1 MGAFDQ
7 QTVLVTGGTGSF
19 GQAFI
24 GTLLERTDVRK
35 VIVLSRDELKQYEM
49 RQRFGDEP
57 RIRFFIGDVREADR
71 LQRAFDGVD
80 VVVHAAALKHV
91 PTAEYNP
98 LEAVRTN
105 INGAESVINAA
116 IDCDVARVVMLS
128 TDKACSPVN
137 LYGATKLVSEK
148 LFISGNAYVGGR
160 RTRLSVVRYGNV
172 VGSRGSVIPLFR
184 EQAARG
190 SITLTDERMT
200 RFWLTLPQGVD
211 FVMCTIEEMEGCE
224 IFVPKIPSM
233 RMLDLARTL
242 APDAKIEIIGVR
254 PGEKLHEELISV
266 HDARRTLDLGSHYV
280 IQPELEWWQP
290 TPRGGESVPE
300 GFHYASDT
308 NTLWLS
314 PERLREIVAEIA

>member
-19 GQAFI
+19 GRALVR
-24 GTLLERTDVRK
+24 TLLERTDVRK

-49 RQRFGDEP
+49 RRSFGDEP

-105 INGAESVINAA
+105 INGAENVINAA

-148 LFISGNAYVGGR
+148 LFISGNAYVGRR

-200 RFWLTLPQGVD
+200 RFWLTLPQAVD
-211 FVMCTIEEMEGCE
+211 FVMRAVEEMEGCE

-233 RMLDLARTL
+233 RMLDLARSM

-290 TPRGGESVPE
+290 PPRGGESVPD

-314 PERLREIVAEIA
+314 PERLREIVA

>member
-1 MGAFDQ
+1 MGTFDQ

-19 GQAFI
+19 GQEFAR
-24 GTLLERTDVRK
+24 TLLERTDVRK

-49 RQRFGDEP
+49 QRRFCDES
-57 RIRFFIGDVREADR
+57 RLRFFIGDVRDADR
-71 LQRAFDGVD
+71 LHRAFGEVD
-80 VVVHAAALKHV
+80 IVVHAAALKHV

-105 INGAESVINAA
+105 INGAENVINAA

-148 LFISGNAYVGGR
+148 LFISGNAYVGPR

-200 RFWLTLPQGVD
+200 RFWLTLPQAVD
-211 FVMCTIEEMEGCE
+211 FVMRAIDEMQGCE
-224 IFVPKIPSM
+224 IFVPRIPSM
-233 RMLDLARTL
+233 RMLDLARAI
-242 APDAKIEIIGVR
+242 APDAKVEIIGVR

-266 HDARRTLDLGSHYV
+266 HDARRTLDLGSHYL

-290 TPRGGESVPE
+290 TPREGEPVPD
-300 GFHYASDT
+300 GFHYSSDT
-308 NTLWLS
+308 NTLWLT
-314 PERLREIVAEIA
+314 PERLREIAGETA